1 MSFPLASTLLSV
13 CQDKVL
19 VHTQFMVTSAN
30 NITPSLASSNEDLAL
45 ANSLKR
51 VRTQLSDGNRGVEL
65 RTVDTEP
72 ASHDNCRLR
81 EGVEFVFPHYLS
93 EVGECEVGTQQEI

>member
-1 MSFPLASTLLSV
+1 MSFPLASTPLSM
-13 CQDKVL
+13 CPDKML
-19 VHTQFMVTSAN
+19 VHTQFTVTSAN

-65 RTVDTEP
+65 MTVDTEP
-72 ASHDNCRLR
+72 VSHDNCRFC
-81 EGVEFVFPHYLS
+81 EGVEFVFPHHLS
-93 EVGECEVGTQQEI
+93 EVGGCEVGTQQEI

>member
-30 NITPSLASSNEDLAL
+30 NITPSLASSNEDLTL
-45 ANSLKR
+45 AISLKR
-51 VRTQLSDGNRGVEL
+51 VRTSSV
-65 RTVDTEP
+65 TATA
-72 ASHDNCRLR
+72 AS
-81 EGVEFVFPHYLS
+81 S
-93 EVGECEVGTQQEI
+93 